1 MYQAGRAR
9 RHPDASRLSS
19 ISKEQP
25 MSSIGKTRGLARLAD
40 ADGHFRMVAL
50 DQRPPMFDA
59 IAQARGISRDQV
71 CYADVIAAKRL
82 LVEALAPHCSSM
94 LFDPNFAVPAAI
106 DLLPASC
113 GLIMTLEEHRVEE
126 TAAGRKSRVIDNWS
140 VAKIRAMGGDAV
152 KVLAWYRPDA
162 DAAVNEHQKR
172 FVREIGEQC
181 RRNDIPYVLEL
192 LVYPFLGSAGHTADY
207 VESPGKLPALVIESV
222 REFAKPE
229 YGVDLLKLES
239 PLAANS
245 LPPRDGSAASKA
257 AQAEFDAVGDI
268 CRQHDI
274 PWVLLS
280 GGADRDKFERVLAY
294 AFAAGAGG
302 FLAGRTIWLNAVRSH
317 FPDLAAVAGALQQEG
332 VQVLDSLSA
341 LTKAKAVAWSAHYP
355 SFAAIKAEGDFARA
369 YEAS

>member
-1 MYQAGRAR
+1 MRT
-9 RHPDASRLSS
+9 
-19 ISKEQP
+19 
-25 MSSIGKTRGLARLAD
+25 IGKTRGLARLAD

-59 IAQARGISRDQV
+59 IAQAKKITRDQV
-71 CYADVIAAKRL
+71 AYADVTAAKRL

-106 DLLPASC
+106 DLLPARC

-126 TAAGRKSRVIDNWS
+126 TSGGRKSRVIDNWS

-162 DAAVNEHQKR
+162 APAVIEHQKR
-172 FVREIGEQC
+172 FVREIGEEC

-192 LVYPFLGSAGHTADY
+192 LVYPFLGSANHTADY

-222 REFAKPE
+222 REFARPE

-245 LPPRDGSAASKA
+245 LPTRDGGKAAAA

-268 CRQHDI
+268 CREHGL

-280 GGADRDKFERVLAY
+280 GGAAPDKFERVLQYAY
-294 AFAAGAGG
+294 AAGAGG

-317 FPDLAAVAGALQQEG
+317 FPDLDAVAAELRNESVGI
-332 VQVLDSLSA
+332 LDRLSG
-341 LTKAKAVAWSAHYP
+341 LTKSEATSWTANYP
-355 SFAAIKAEGDFARA
+355 TFDHVKAEGDFARA
-369 YEAS
+369 Y